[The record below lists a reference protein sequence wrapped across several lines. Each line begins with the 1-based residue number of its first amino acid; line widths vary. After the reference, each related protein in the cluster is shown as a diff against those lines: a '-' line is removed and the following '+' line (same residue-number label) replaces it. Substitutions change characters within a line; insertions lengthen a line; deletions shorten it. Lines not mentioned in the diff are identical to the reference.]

1 MADLYNFTDDEYC
14 VIDFLKKFV
23 VIKYGNFRSFKLKKE
38 KDKHYKIITLY
49 APRLYN
55 TNTIDAYL
63 LKNADSIY
71 KMGYK
76 CNFPKI
82 NLLPES
88 NNYILYLGNV
98 YKIIHNQLLDKPY
111 YIDENSKTI
120 TSKYNLNLKENKELF
135 YKKQAVEILP
145 KRLYQYAEK
154 FNLHVKN
161 VKIRFYK
168 SMWGACCSN
177 KTIMLNE
184 KLILSPVYTID
195 AVICHELAH
204 MLQPNH
210 SKDFYSTLENMYPTY
225 YKDYIW
231 LNIYMKI
238 Y

>member
-14 VIDFLKKFV
+14 IIDFLKKFV

-38 KDKHYKIITLY
+38 KDKYYKIITLY

-55 TNTIDAYL
+55 ENTIDAYL
-63 LKNADSIY
+63 LKNAYNIY

-88 NNYILYLGNV
+88 HNYMLYLGNV
-98 YKIIHNQLLDKPY
+98 YKILHNQLLDKPY
-111 YIDENSKTI
+111 YIDNTNNII
-120 TSKYNLNLKENKELF
+120 TSKYNLNIKENQDLF
-135 YKKQAVEILP
+135 YKKQAAIVLQE
-145 KRLYQYAEK
+145 RLYQYAEK
-154 FNLHVKN
+154 FNLNVKN

-184 KLILSPVYTID
+184 KLILSPIYTID

-210 SKDFYSTLENMYPTY
+210 SKDFYQTLENMYPDY

-238 Y
+238 

>member
-1 MADLYNFTDDEYC
+1 
-14 VIDFLKKFV
+14 
-23 VIKYGNFRSFKLKKE
+23 
-38 KDKHYKIITLY
+38 
-49 APRLYN
+49 
-55 TNTIDAYL
+55 
-63 LKNADSIY
+63 
-71 KMGYK
+71 MGYK

-88 NNYILYLGNV
+88 NNYILYLGDV
-98 YKIIHNQLLDKPY
+98 YKIIHNQLLDIPY

-120 TSKYNLNLKENKELF
+120 TSKYNLNIKENKELF

-168 SMWGACCSN
+168 SMWGAYCSN

-238 Y
+238 N